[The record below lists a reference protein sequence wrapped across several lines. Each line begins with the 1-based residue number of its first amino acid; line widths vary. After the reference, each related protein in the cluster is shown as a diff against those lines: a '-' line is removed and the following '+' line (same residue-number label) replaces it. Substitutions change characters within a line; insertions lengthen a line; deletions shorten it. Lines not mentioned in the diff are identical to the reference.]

1 MRAKN
6 PHNHLPPKKIRE
18 NPLYPFKSVF
28 YHCGRRRSRRWF
40 LSKTPKNL
48 LARTNPTN
56 THHQQPRKAKNKLAA
71 DVFLED
77 LCHTAVF
84 NDSGSNALFLE
95 VLSLIYKTY
104 SKLYI

>member
-1 MRAKN
+1 MTLSSVPA
-6 PHNHLPPKKIRE
+6 
-18 NPLYPFKSVF
+18 VF
-28 YHCGRRRSRRWF
+28 YRGRRSNLF
-40 LSKTPKNL
+40 PKTPKNL

-95 VLSLIYKTY
+95 ILSLH
-104 SKLYI
+104 L